1 MIVASVNKD
10 INFPL
15 YSLCILFFSHL
26 FELAIISSTILNGYK
41 GNYPCVV
48 LDLRGKK
55 SVFYQYYLTFF
66 HKYSL

>member
-41 GNYPCVV
+41 GNNPCVV
-48 LDLRGKK
+48 LDLRGKI
-55 SVFYQYYLTFF
+55 
-66 HKYSL
+66 SLLPILSDIFS